1 MIREREK
8 ERERERERNAQMRE
22 CSKKQNELTAENQVL
37 NKNKSKGGGVV
48 RVLAAET
55 ERER

>member
-1 MIREREK
+1 MMRER